1 MVRGEGALP
10 RGVLDPNRAVTGD
23 LPAEGAEG
31 EDVVRLDPIVLGRVV
46 EPEREDA
53 EVH

>member
-1 MVRGEGALP
+1 MARGGSAFP
-10 RGVLDPNRAVTGD
+10 RGVLDPNRAVAGD
-23 LPAEGAEG
+23 LRVECAER

-46 EPEREDA
+46 EPMREDA